1 MTQVEQDPGSRG
13 IGQVGV
19 QAKSS
24 CGKEGPPPLLSQAE
38 TQRVGAKVSQEEGVL
53 DPPSS

>member
-13 IGQVGV
+13 VGQVGV

-38 TQRVGAKVSQEEGVL
+38 TQRVGAKVSQEEGIL